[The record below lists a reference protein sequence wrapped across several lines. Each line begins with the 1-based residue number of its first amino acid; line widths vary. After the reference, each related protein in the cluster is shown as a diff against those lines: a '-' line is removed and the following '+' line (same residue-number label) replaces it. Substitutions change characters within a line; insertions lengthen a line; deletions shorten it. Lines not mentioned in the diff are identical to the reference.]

1 MAMAATQAKYP
12 ATFRAVFRAVVFR
25 AAVFRAALVM
35 VFKARIFQSS
45 FTSR

>member
-1 MAMAATQAKYP
+1 MAFKLI
-12 ATFRAVFRAVVFR
+12 
-25 AAVFRAALVM
+25 AALVM

>member
-1 MAMAATQAKYP
+1 MYP
-12 ATFRAVFRAVVFR
+12 ATFRAALFMAFKLI
-25 AAVFRAALVM
+25 AALVM

>member
-1 MAMAATQAKYP
+1 MYLATFPAAFLMAAKLI
-12 ATFRAVFRAVVFR
+12 AV
-25 AAVFRAALVM
+25 LVM